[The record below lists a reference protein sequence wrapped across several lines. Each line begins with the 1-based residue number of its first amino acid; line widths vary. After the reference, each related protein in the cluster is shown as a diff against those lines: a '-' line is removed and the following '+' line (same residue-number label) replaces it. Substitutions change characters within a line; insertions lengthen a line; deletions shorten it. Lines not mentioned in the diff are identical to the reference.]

1 MLKSFIRGMLAK
13 AGYTV
18 VNRRWH
24 YAADGLFTVHNDHF
38 RQDASFREAYRRGLQ
53 TADGIDPDLEWRLHV
68 ALWAASGALRV
79 AASEELLA

>member
-18 VNRRWH
+18 VNRRWQ

-38 RQDASFREAYRRGLQ
+38 RQDVIATCFCLGGVL
-53 TADGIDPDLEWRLHV
+53 
-68 ALWAASGALRV
+68 
-79 AASEELLA
+79 